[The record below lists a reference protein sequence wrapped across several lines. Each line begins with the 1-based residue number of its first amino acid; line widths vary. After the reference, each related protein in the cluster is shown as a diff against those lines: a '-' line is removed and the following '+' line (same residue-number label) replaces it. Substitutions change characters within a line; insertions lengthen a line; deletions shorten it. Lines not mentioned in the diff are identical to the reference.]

1 MRIVTTREVAR
12 QTREM
17 FELAE
22 KEDVIVKR
30 GQKYF
35 QIIEKEKPN
44 SKLVSDEWLDEFFK
58 IPAEYRCN
66 PFDVSPSGDLF
77 FGDKR
82 NLEHIDNARKGKTK
96 VLTRE
101 DQKKLF
107 AI

>member
-35 QIIEKEKPN
+35 QIIEKKNQIRN
-44 SKLVSDEWLDEFFK
+44 SSVM
-58 IPAEYRCN
+58 
-66 PFDVSPSGDLF
+66 SG
-77 FGDKR
+77 
-82 NLEHIDNARKGKTK
+82 
-96 VLTRE
+96 
-101 DQKKLF
+101 
-107 AI
+107 